1 MEVVQDVCVSE
12 GVCEVMC
19 DVPSN
24 DPQHEESMET
34 HVVAEEA
41 TGDTKSGSL
50 EEDSDVSGAGHGNA
64 DTSTPPSKPRFSYR
78 WEAFNGYQFVYLFI
92 ELINVFRKAYRTPQ
106 IIVAN
111 FTINF
116 EWGDIKISE
125 FSQKFS

>member
-1 MEVVQDVCVSE
+1 MTIIFPISDRAAGHRRQQQRNAAMEVVQDVCVSE

-50 EEDSDVSGAGHGNA
+50 EEDTDFSDAGHGNA
-64 DTSTPPSKPRFSYR
+64 DTSTAPPKPRFSYR
-78 WEAFNGYQFVYLFI
+78 WEAFNGFSLFI
-92 ELINVFRKAYRTPQ
+92 YWINVFRKS
-106 IIVAN
+106 
-111 FTINF
+111 F
-116 EWGDIKISE
+116 
-125 FSQKFS
+125 